1 MDSTRK
7 RRALRYYSSVSESAS
22 GTYFLTRTRTWSQTT
37 STSLLATAMVALAGL
52 TLKSQACQCRG
63 GVTVTFVVPRLLSQ
77 IRFQKTRGGL
87 NVTTFVKESR
97 TGSDFYAVNL
107 APYYNADLFCATW
120 LRGESSGFKLTV
132 RPGLGLGVDHRLRVG
147 VALNL

>member
-1 MDSTRK
+1 
-7 RRALRYYSSVSESAS
+7 
-22 GTYFLTRTRTWSQTT
+22 
-37 STSLLATAMVALAGL
+37 MVALAGL

-63 GVTVTFVVPRLLSQ
+63 GVKVTFVVPRLLSQ

-120 LRGESSGFKLTV
+120 LRGESLSLTV
-132 RPGLGLGVDHRLRVG
+132 RLGPGLGVDHRLRVG
-147 VALNL
+147 VALALNL

>member
-1 MDSTRK
+1 
-7 RRALRYYSSVSESAS
+7 
-22 GTYFLTRTRTWSQTT
+22 
-37 STSLLATAMVALAGL
+37 MVALAGL
-52 TLKSQACQCRG
+52 KLKSQACQCRG

-120 LRGESSGFKLTV
+120 LRGESLSLTV
-132 RPGLGLGVDHRLRVG
+132 RPGLGVDHRLRVG
-147 VALNL
+147 AALALNL

>member
-1 MDSTRK
+1 
-7 RRALRYYSSVSESAS
+7 
-22 GTYFLTRTRTWSQTT
+22 
-37 STSLLATAMVALAGL
+37 MVALAGL

-63 GVTVTFVVPRLLSQ
+63 GVKVTFVVPRLSQ

-120 LRGESSGFKLTV
+120 LRGESSSLTV
-132 RPGLGLGVDHRLRVG
+132 RPGLGVDHRLRVG
-147 VALNL
+147 VAFFFSLYTGLIP

>member
-87 NVTTFVKESR
+87 NVTTFGEPDWVRLLRSEPGPLLQRRSVLR
-97 TGSDFYAVNL
+97 YL
-107 APYYNADLFCATW
+107 AA
-120 LRGESSGFKLTV
+120 R
-132 RPGLGLGVDHRLRVG
+132 
-147 VALNL
+147 